1 MSQKCGTSWDQGGGK
16 KLAFILF
23 LLLFFFLP
31 WEAMGR
37 VSSMEGT
44 QVIYIYLQGIVAAV
58 RSIGCRGLEYKQK
71 TSAVIQVREGFYFAF
86 KSGDMRACLLGN
98 DTDLVVW
105 EIKDAREGSYVQRL
119 LQPTELGWLVKLKW
133 IWIWEVQ
140 PREFENR
147 LDWKRGSVEKGR
159 NQG

>member
-1 MSQKCGTSWDQGGGK
+1 MWEMTRWFDQQREAPCRCNIMSQKCGTSWDQGGRK

-71 TSAVIQVREGFYFAF
+71 TS
-86 KSGDMRACLLGN
+86 
-98 DTDLVVW
+98 
-105 EIKDAREGSYVQRL
+105 
-119 LQPTELGWLVKLKW
+119 
-133 IWIWEVQ
+133 
-140 PREFENR
+140 
-147 LDWKRGSVEKGR
+147 
-159 NQG
+159 